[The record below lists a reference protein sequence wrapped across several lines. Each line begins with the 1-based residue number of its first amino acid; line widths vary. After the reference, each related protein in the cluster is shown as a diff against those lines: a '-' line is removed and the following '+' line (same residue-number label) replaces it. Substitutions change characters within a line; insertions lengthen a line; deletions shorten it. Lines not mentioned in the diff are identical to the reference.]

1 MTEPDKTSPD
11 TAGSDKTESNMPSVD
26 ESANALLQLKSD
38 RAALITKITYFLLL
52 AALTFSTFVPGPPE
66 GVSIV
71 LVLCVKFIP
80 LLIVLPGLLLNKLR
94 SHVWLCFIVL
104 FYFIRAFVDAY
115 MRDDSL
121 IIDSILTLLTVI
133 VFIAAMYF
141 VKWQKMLGKPL

>member
-1 MTEPDKTSPD
+1 
-11 TAGSDKTESNMPSVD
+11 MPSVD

-115 MRDDSL
+115 MRDESL

-133 VFIAAMYF
+133 VFIAAMHF

>member
-1 MTEPDKTSPD
+1 MTEPDKTIPD

-115 MRDDSL
+115 MRDESL
-121 IIDSILTLLTVI
+121 IIDSILTLLTVT